1 MLDRASTFANPEVVK
16 LLKSRFIP
24 VAIDQAYQRRQKD
37 AEGRFYQKI
46 ANQSP
51 RKVGQGTT
59 QGLFTVGAD
68 GTLLGYT
75 NNRGHQKTMRLLN
88 SALVRHKPKKVA
100 AIKPGEPD
108 ARFNPK
114 PPKGGF
120 VVRVTSR
127 VLGGYPETTDPW
139 RRIFQVSTGRD
150 NLWVRG
156 DETKDL
162 LSGKFPVSL
171 MSRLA
176 RYHLVD
182 NTRGEPPMWERSE
195 IRSVDTE
202 FNDGRFEATVH
213 LQTKSGDRSYKAKL
227 LGFVEIKDGRIT
239 RFDVVSRGLF
249 KGHGRYTQNPPLG
262 EFPFAV
268 AFTRADGNDVA
279 DRIPPQGSR
288 GWVAGY
294 LR

>member
-1 MLDRASTFANPEVVK
+1 MLDRASTFANPEVVRI
-16 LLKSRFIP
+16 LKTRFIP

-51 RKVGQGTT
+51 RKVGRGTT
-59 QGLFTVGAD
+59 QGLFTAGAD
-68 GTLLGYT
+68 GSLLGYT
-75 NNRGHQKTMRLLN
+75 NNRGHERTMGLLK
-88 SALVRHKPKKVA
+88 SALAKHKPKKVE
-100 AIKPGEPD
+100 AIQPGEPD
-108 ARFNPK
+108 PRYNPT
-114 PPKGGF
+114 PPKGGI

-150 NLWVRG
+150 NLWVRA
-156 DETKDL
+156 DETKAL
-162 LSGKFPVSL
+162 VSGTFPDTL

-195 IRSVDTE
+195 IRSVETK
-202 FNDGRFEATVH
+202 FADGRFEATVH
-213 LQTKSGDRSYKAKL
+213 LQAKSGDRSYKTRM
-227 LGFVEIKDGRIT
+227 LGFVETKNGRIT
-239 RFDVVSRGLF
+239 RFDVVARGQF
-249 KGHGRYTQNPPLG
+249 RGHGPYTQNPPPG
-262 EFPFAV
+262 DFPFAV
-268 AFTRADGNDVA
+268 AFTLADGKDVA